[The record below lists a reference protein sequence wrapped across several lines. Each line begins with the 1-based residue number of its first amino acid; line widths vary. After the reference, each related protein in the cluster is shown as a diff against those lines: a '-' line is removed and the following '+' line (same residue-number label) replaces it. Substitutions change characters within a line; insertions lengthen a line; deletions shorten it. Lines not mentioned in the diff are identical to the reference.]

1 MTSTRHLLL
10 PALTLLALAWP
21 TTAAAMTPEP
31 DTEASASEPTQFLEL
46 GLNLRTDL
54 GVHPLRINIGWRM
67 PLLDVALTVDPMF
80 WTDGQSSTDLAA
92 FWLLDNGVHP
102 YAGWRVTTIGLRD
115 GTQLQQNLLL
125 GVGMALP
132 EFFDG
137 LLRGQ
142 WGLELATTIV
152 KSGGELPTEV
162 ISFGSARS
170 YLDLVNFA
178 MFARFD
184 FNIGLL

>member
-1 MTSTRHLLL
+1 MTSKTSSLSLALL
-10 PALTLLALAWP
+10 LLALAWP
-21 TTAAAMTPEP
+21 TNAAAMTPEP
-31 DTEASASEPTQFLEL
+31 DVQASSEPTQFLEL

-54 GVHPLRINIGWRM
+54 GVHPLRVNIGWRM
-67 PLLDVALTVDPMF
+67 PWLDVALTVDPMF

-115 GTQLQQNLLL
+115 GTQLHQNLLL

-137 LLRGQ
+137 FLRGQ
-142 WGLELATTIV
+142 WGLELATTVV